1 MPISERLKLSL
12 ITRIVL
18 LGALPLAILVG
29 LGTFYVIQSREQTL
43 AQAHQDALQLVRTL
57 ETGVSATLQSAEIA
71 SDVIIASARSVN
83 ERNSGAMG
91 EIPQGFV
98 RMAQDWPFIQTLGF
112 INAEG
117 RMTQSLLRSKE
128 GQLQRNYL
136 FHDIDFSVRPTFTT
150 HRTADPKSDQIY
162 ISEMKPGI
170 ASNSPIIIMT
180 KGAWS
185 TAGQFLGVS
194 TVAIRKSAL
203 EDIFRNATPVT
214 DGAVTLF
221 RSDGLLLF
229 ATPGTTLEVGGIYDD
244 SRLIRTA
251 VYEASEGA
259 YRALTAEDGKERIF
273 AYRVS
278 PRYSFVVVVAVP
290 MRSVMAEWRQSTM
303 VLILACLLSAVV
315 IVALLM
321 SLIRRY
327 RLNRGTQEALRESES
342 RLKDMVECSSDFQ
355 WETDANGIVRWFV
368 GQGSDLFPD
377 IIGRNVSEIF
387 VASSEPHDVAELIQ
401 RRAAR
406 LPVRNLTVPALGRD
420 GNVRWVRNSA
430 NPIFD
435 ASGVFRGYRGIG
447 ADVTEVRQQRKI
459 IEAKRKDEA
468 LGRLTSGLAHEINN
482 LLQPILIY
490 SDASAV
496 ANKSDATSS
505 FSRIRRAAESASEI
519 VKNVLSFA
527 RESPPRK
534 ENVNLAQAVR
544 DTLDVIAV
552 RIPDGI
558 TVTLDLPDQPLF
570 VWVDRT
576 GFAQALTNLLN
587 NSVEAIATRPHAR
600 GTIVISA
607 SIIFADDKR
616 LGLRAGQYGVL
627 RVEDDGP
634 GIPHESFEKVFDPF
648 FTTKSQAEGTGLGLS
663 VVAGLAKSWGGAV
676 DVQSVPAQKT
686 VFSIYLQLAELQL
699 QAAQ

>member
-1 MPISERLKLSL
+1 MPKSEGLRASL
-12 ITRIVL
+12 IARIVL
-18 LGALPLAILVG
+18 LGAVPLAVLIG
-29 LGTFYVIQSREQTL
+29 LGAVHVIESREQTIVR
-43 AQAHQDALQLVRTL
+43 ARQDALQLVRTL
-57 ETGVSATLQSAEIA
+57 EAGVSATLQSGEIA
-71 SDVIIASARSVN
+71 ADVIIASARTMH
-83 ERNSGAMG
+83 ERSPEQAG
-91 EIPQGFV
+91 EVPQGFV
-98 RMAQDWPFIQTLGF
+98 RMAQEWPFIQTLGF

-128 GQLQRNYL
+128 GRLQPNDL
-136 FHDIDFSVRPTFTT
+136 FHEIDFSIRPTFTT
-150 HRTADPKSDQIY
+150 HRDAGPKSDQVY

-170 ASNSPIIIMT
+170 ASNSPIIVMT

-194 TVAIRKSAL
+194 SVAIRKSAL
-203 EDIFRNATPVT
+203 EDIFHNATPVA

-221 RSDGLLLF
+221 RNDGLLLF
-229 ATPGTTLEVGGIYDD
+229 ATEGTTLEVGAIYDD
-244 SRLIRTA
+244 SRLMRTA
-251 VYEASEGA
+251 VYEAGEGA
-259 YRALTAEDGKERIF
+259 YQALTAEDGKERIF

-290 MRSVMAEWRQSTM
+290 LSNVMAEWQQSTM
-303 VLILACLLSAVV
+303 ALVLACVLSAAV
-315 IVALLM
+315 IIALLM

-327 RLNRGTQEALRESES
+327 RLNRGTQEALRDSEA

-355 WETDANGIVRWFV
+355 WETDERGVVNWFV
-368 GQGSDLFPD
+368 GQGSDMFPD
-377 IIGRNVSEIF
+377 IVGRNVSEIF
-387 VASSEPHDVAELIQ
+387 VASSEPHDVAELTR
-401 RRAAR
+401 RRASR

-420 GNVRWVRNSA
+420 GNIRWVRNSA

-435 ASGVFRGYRGIG
+435 ANGVFRGYRGIG
-447 ADVTEVRQQRKI
+447 ADVTEIRQQRKI

-490 SDASAV
+490 SDAST
-496 ANKSDATSS
+496 ANKKSDTASS

-534 ENVNLAQAVR
+534 ESVDLSRAVR
-544 DTLDVIAV
+544 DTIDVMSV

-558 TVTLDLPDQPLF
+558 TVTLDLPDDPLF

-587 NSVEAIATRPHAR
+587 NSVEAICTTRTAR
-600 GTIVISA
+600 GYIVISA
-607 SIIFADDKR
+607 SLVYADDQR
-616 LGLRAGQYGVL
+616 LGLHAGHYGVL
-627 RVEDDGP
+627 RVEDNGP
-634 GIPHESFEKVFDPF
+634 GIPHDCFEKVFDPF
-648 FTTKSQAEGTGLGLS
+648 FTTKAQAEGTGLGLS

-676 DVQSVPAQKT
+676 DVQSVLAQKT
-686 VFSIYLQLAELQL
+686 VFSVYLQLAEPQML
-699 QAAQ
+699 AAQ